1 MTAHQ
6 LPLHILVSG
15 GADEDGVLHQA
26 YEAPECVTF
35 ILDLGQE
42 WSHQVRHAL
51 AVAHLRVIDRV
62 VQEDASGEQKEI
74 KSHNPV
80 QAYAILYTYLLFTK
94 CIDPIG
100 HL

>member
-15 GADEDGVLHQA
+15 RADEDGVLHQA
-26 YEAPECVTF
+26 HKAPECVALV
-35 ILDLGQE
+35 LDLGQE
-42 WSHQVRHAL
+42 RSHQVRHSL

-62 VQEDASGEQKEI
+62 VQEDASEGGGDGVVADK

-80 QAYAILYTYLLFTK
+80 QAYAIW
-94 CIDPIG
+94 
-100 HL
+100 